1 MTNRFIRK
9 GLGVFIFFADK
20 VNKKKRIFLPQKQII
35 ILFARVD
42 HLKQKHKRVD
52 LGQLFS

>member
-35 ILFARVD
+35 ILLARVD

-52 LGQLFS
+52 LGQLFC